1 MAMTGTQFIDE
12 VRSNIKRTEDG
23 VASTRIM
30 LWVNWAQ
37 SQIADWHTYEEM
49 GRVLTGS
56 TVANQKRYGFPDQ
69 MKDIMSMTLQD
80 GASSSKLTYV
90 YYREFDAKVPR
101 PEQTTTGRPNWYV
114 DFGTQFELYRIP
126 DTVYTLNLRASIY
139 PTDYAVS
146 TTSTASALVRKDA
159 LITAVATMF
168 GFLSLRELEDAT
180 YWKNEVAKPLFIAS
194 LETDHRDVDWTPI
207 ARGFD
212 TRAERISDYANNPLV
227 QQMP

>member
-1 MAMTGTQFIDE
+1 MGMTGTNFIDE

-30 LWVNWAQ
+30 TWVNWAQ
-37 SQIADWHTYEEM
+37 AQIADWHSFEEM
-49 GRVLTGS
+49 DRVFTGS
-56 TVANQKRYGFPDQ
+56 TVASQKRYGFPDNL
-69 MKDIMSMTLQD
+69 KDIMSMTLQD
-80 GASSSKLTYV
+80 GASSRKLIYV
-90 YYREFDAKVPR
+90 YYREFDNKVPR
-101 PEQTTTGRPNWYV
+101 PEQTTTGRSAYYV

-126 DTVYTLNLRASIY
+126 DKVYVLNLRASIY

-146 TTSTASALVRKDA
+146 TTGVVSTLVRKDA

-212 TRAERISDYANNPLV
+212 TRAERIGDYASNPLI
-227 QQMP
+227 QSMP